1 MRSSILARIPGFRQ
15 RIIPEPS
22 FPSQGSQARGTR
34 LVVLMLQ
41 IQRKAFHFIL
51 YLLLESRC
59 TKRKGDGL
67 TNLTSCTL
75 NEQYAIQC
83 SAYFAKK
90 EFTGK
95 TTVSY
100 RRNWFRCNSK
110 IYKYCRR
117 QTFVCESQENGIC
130 IIDTLISFIMH
141 LFEYGVIFIPNSL
154 L

>member
-1 MRSSILARIPGFRQ
+1 MYYH
-15 RIIPEPS
+15 
-22 FPSQGSQARGTR
+22 RGGNSANKSRETEK
-34 LVVLMLQ
+34 LPDICVLGGCSN
-41 IQRKAFHFIL
+41 ITEQRKAFHFIL
-51 YLLLESRC
+51 YLLLETRC

-67 TNLTSCTL
+67 TSCTL
-75 NEQYAIQC
+75 NEQYEIQC

-130 IIDTLISFIMH
+130 
-141 LFEYGVIFIPNSL
+141 NN
-154 L
+154 

>member
-1 MRSSILARIPGFRQ
+1 MS
-15 RIIPEPS
+15 
-22 FPSQGSQARGTR
+22 
-34 LVVLMLQ
+34 Q

-51 YLLLESRC
+51 YLLLETKC

-67 TNLTSCTL
+67 TSCTL
-75 NEQYAIQC
+75 NEQYEIQC

-95 TTVSY
+95 TTVGY

-110 IYKYCRR
+110 IYKYFRR

-130 IIDTLISFIMH
+130 TIDTLISFIMH
-141 LFEYGVIFIPNSL
+141 LFEYWAIFIPNSL